1 MSTDLFS
8 LKGRVALVTGSSRGL
23 GFGMAKALGQAG
35 AKVYLHG
42 RDTKA
47 LAAKQDEL
55 KAAGINAATLAFDVT
70 DEAAAKSGIEKVAAE
85 NGGKLDILVA
95 NAGINIRQPI
105 AEFNT
110 ADFNTV
116 IATNLTSCFVM
127 AREASKPMVKNGW
140 GRIINTT
147 SIMGIVG
154 RPNISAYC
162 AAKAGLDSLTRQMGV
177 ELAKTGVTVNAIA
190 PGFFDTELNAP
201 LKANKE
207 FYEGTSK
214 RTPMGRWA
222 LPEELGGAVV
232 FLASP
237 NASYVT
243 GHTLVVDGGLTAAM
257 M

>member
-1 MSTDLFS
+1 MSFDLFS
-8 LKGRVALVTGSSRGL
+8 LRGRVALVTGSSRGL

-47 LAAKQDEL
+47 LAARQDEL

-70 DEAAAKSGIEKVAAE
+70 DEEAAKAGIEKIARE

-95 NAGINIRQPI
+95 NAGINLRKPI
-105 AEFNT
+105 LEYPT
-110 ADFNTV
+110 SDFNTV

-127 AREASKPMVKNGW
+127 AREAAKPMVKNGW

-162 AAKAGLDSLTRQMGV
+162 AAKAGLDSLTRQM
-177 ELAKTGVTVNAIA
+177 EI
-190 PGFFDTELNAP
+190 
-201 LKANKE
+201 
-207 FYEGTSK
+207 
-214 RTPMGRWA
+214 GRA
-222 LPEELGGAVV
+222 HV
-232 FLASP
+232 
-237 NASYVT
+237 
-243 GHTLVVDGGLTAAM
+243 
-257 M
+257 